1 MPLLEL
7 YSGAGGSMATQGI
20 EEVTEN
26 AIRAVA
32 RDCGSLSMECSDVAG
47 YVKGVGQ
54 RIGEHLKM
62 LDQLE
67 EVTTRLLGDQA
78 RVSDSTDEARL
89 LSEQAKAKL
98 DAGRE
103 AIEGTIQGFKGLT
116 DLIVQLGERMA
127 GFASAMSQVQTVSS
141 TIETIARKT
150 NMLALNATIEAARAG
165 DAGRSFAVVAAEVKK
180 LAHDTRAA
188 TSQIASTIGEL
199 TREAGAVTTEIKTG
213 VERSRAAQSGF
224 GTISETVR
232 EVTEIVGMVD
242 RQTEGIAH
250 STSMIQTSVD
260 RVKAG
265 LTDFAGDARA
275 NGSELLSAQKRLAH
289 LEMLSNTMLD
299 TLANSGAEIDDTP
312 FILKAQEALPR
323 RSRPRSSRRSTR
335 AKSAS
340 RTCSTATTRSIEGTN
355 PVQYEVRFND
365 AADQR
370 CPPDPRPHQGRRQ
383 PHHRLGDRRHERLSA
398 DPPFRAQPPAGTRSG
413 VERRALPQQAHH
425 HRRPDPHGAR
435 KRPAGDARDLPDG
448 AGRQVDP
455 GEERLRSVVDQG
467 PPLGQFRARV
477 PRRLNL
483 ARRTAPTRFTYAGHK
498 PRLYALALG
507 PTAHRL
513 RLQRART
520 RGQEWR
526 STGPSTSSRSA
537 LPKRS

>member
-1 MPLLEL
+1 
-7 YSGAGGSMATQGI
+7 MATQGI

-32 RDCGSLSMECSDVAG
+32 RDCGSLSMECSDVSG
-47 YVKGVGQ
+47 YVSGVSD
-54 RIGEHLKM
+54 RIGEHLKV

-67 EVTTRLLGDQA
+67 EVTNRLLTDQA

-89 LSEQAKAKL
+89 LSEQAKSKL
-98 DAGRE
+98 EAGRD
-103 AIEGTIQGFKGLT
+103 AIDGTIDGFKGLT

-127 GFASAMSQVQTVSS
+127 GFASAMAQVQTVSS

-232 EVTEIVGMVD
+232 EVSEIVGMVD

-275 NGSELLSAQKRLAH
+275 NGTELQTAQKRLAH
-289 LEMLSNTMLD
+289 LEHLSNTMLD

-312 FILKAQEALPR
+312 FILKAQEAGHQIMVAIEQAVDSGEIGIDDVFDR
-323 RSRPRSSRRSTR
+323 DY
-335 AKSAS
+335 KM
-340 RTCSTATTRSIEGTN
+340 IEGTN
-355 PVQYEVRFND
+355 PVQYEVRFN
-365 AADQR
+365 ASADKYVRPILDRTKSADGRIIGSAIGDMNGYLPTHLSER
-370 CPPDPRPHQGRRQ
+370 CNPQGPDPVWNDEHCRNMRILIDDTTRTALASDKPATLATYRMELGDKFIPVKNIFVPLHFKGRRWGNFE
-383 PHHRLGDRRHERLSA
+383 LA
-398 DPPFRAQPPAGTRSG
+398 Y
-413 VERRALPQQAHH
+413 
-425 HRRPDPHGAR
+425 
-435 KRPAGDARDLPDG
+435 RDD
-448 AGRQVDP
+448 
-455 GEERLRSVVDQG
+455 
-467 PPLGQFRARV
+467 
-477 PRRLNL
+477 
-483 ARRTAPTRFTYAGHK
+483 
-498 PRLYALALG
+498 
-507 PTAHRL
+507 
-513 RLQRART
+513 
-520 RGQEWR
+520 
-526 STGPSTSSRSA
+526 
-537 LPKRS
+537 

>member
-1 MPLLEL
+1 
-7 YSGAGGSMATQGI
+7 MATQGI
-20 EEVTEN
+20 EQVTEN

-47 YVKGVGQ
+47 YVQGVAT
-54 RIGEHLKM
+54 RIGEHMRM

-98 DAGRE
+98 DAGRA
-103 AIEGTIQGFKGLT
+103 AIEGTIDSFKSLT
-116 DLIVQLGERMA
+116 EMVAQLGERMA
-127 GFASAMSQVQTVSS
+127 GFASAMNQVQTVSS

-224 GTISETVR
+224 GTISDTVR
-232 EVTEIVGMVD
+232 EVSEIVGMVD

-265 LTDFAGDARA
+265 LTDFAADARE
-275 NGSELLSAQKRLAH
+275 NGQELLTAEKRLAH

-312 FILKAQEALPR
+312 FILKAQETCR
-323 RSRPRSSRRSTR
+323 
-335 AKSAS
+335 KIQSAIENAIDAGEVTVDDVFD
-340 RTCSTATTRSIEGTN
+340 REYQIVEGTN
-355 PVQYEVRFND
+355 PVQYNVRFND
-365 AADQR
+365 TADRLVRPILDRSESSDSRVIGCAIGDVNGYLPTHLSKRSHPQG
-370 CPPDPRPHQGRRQ
+370 PDPIWNDEHCRNRRI
-383 PHHRLGDRRHERLSA
+383 LID
-398 DPPFRAQPPAGTRSG
+398 DTTRM
-413 VERRALPQQAHH
+413 
-425 HRRPDPHGAR
+425 
-435 KRPAGDARDLPDG
+435 
-448 AGRQVDP
+448 
-455 GEERLRSVVDQG
+455 
-467 PPLGQFRARV
+467 
-477 PRRLNL
+477 
-483 ARRTAPTRFTYAGHK
+483 
-498 PRLYALALG
+498 ALASDKPATLATYRMELG
-507 PTAHRL
+507 EKFIPVKNVFVPL
-513 RLQRART
+513 WIKGQRWGNFELAYRDD
-520 RGQEWR
+520 
-526 STGPSTSSRSA
+526 
-537 LPKRS
+537 

>member
-1 MPLLEL
+1 
-7 YSGAGGSMATQGI
+7 MATAGI
-20 EEVTEN
+20 EEITEN

-47 YVKGVGQ
+47 YVQGGAA

-67 EVTTRLLGDQA
+67 DVTTRLLGDQA

-103 AIEGTIQGFKGLT
+103 AIEGTIEGFKGLT
-116 DLIVQLGERMA
+116 DLVVQLGERMA
-127 GFASAMSQVQTVSS
+127 GFAGAMNQVQTVSS

-224 GTISETVR
+224 STISETVR
-232 EVTEIVGMVD
+232 EVSEIVGMVD

-260 RVKAG
+260 RVKAR
-265 LTDFAGDARA
+265 LTDFAVDARE
-275 NGSELLSAQKRLAH
+275 NGKELLTAEKRLAH

-312 FILKAQEALPR
+312 FILKGQEVARHIMAVMEQALGEGVVTMDDIFDR
-323 RSRPRSSRRSTR
+323 DYQL
-335 AKSAS
+335 
-340 RTCSTATTRSIEGTN
+340 IEGTN
-355 PVQYEVRFND
+355 PVQYSVRFND
-365 AADQR
+365 AADR
-370 CPPDPRPHQGRRQ
+370 LVQ
-383 PHHRLGDRRHERLSA
+383 PILDR
-398 DPPFRAQPPAGTRSG
+398 
-413 VERRALPQQAHH
+413 VEA
-425 HRRPDPHGAR
+425 
-435 KRPAGDARDLPDG
+435 
-448 AGRQVDP
+448 
-455 GEERLRSVVDQG
+455 
-467 PPLGQFRARV
+467 
-477 PRRLNL
+477 
-483 ARRTAPTRFTYAGHK
+483 
-498 PRLYALALG
+498 
-507 PTAHRL
+507 
-513 RLQRART
+513 
-520 RGQEWR
+520 
-526 STGPSTSSRSA
+526 
-537 LPKRS
+537 

>member
-1 MPLLEL
+1 
-7 YSGAGGSMATQGI
+7 MATHGI
-20 EEVTEN
+20 EQVTEN

-47 YVKGVGQ
+47 YVKGVSE
-54 RIGEHLKM
+54 RIGENMKV

-67 EVTTRLLGDQA
+67 EVTSRLMGDQA

-103 AIEGTIQGFKGLT
+103 AIDGTIDGFKGLT

-127 GFASAMSQVQTVSS
+127 GFASAMNQVQTVSS
-141 TIETIARKT
+141 TIEAIARKT

-213 VERSRAAQSGF
+213 VERSRAAQGGF
-224 GTISETVR
+224 GTIRETVH

-265 LTDFAGDARA
+265 LTDFAADARD
-275 NGSELLSAQKRLAH
+275 NGKELLTAEKRLAH
-289 LEMLSNTMLD
+289 LELLSNTMLD

-312 FILKAQEALPR
+312 FIMKAQETCR
-323 RSRPRSSRRSTR
+323 RIQAAIER
-335 AKSAS
+335 AIDEGEVTFEDVFD
-340 RTCSTATTRSIEGTN
+340 RDYQVVEGTN
-355 PVQYEVRFND
+355 PVQYDVRFND
-365 AADQR
+365 AADRHVRPILDQTKGGDNR
-370 CPPDPRPHQGRRQ
+370 IIGSAIGDMNGYLPTHLSERSHPQGADPVWNDEHCRNKRILIDDTTRMALASERPATLATYRMELGDKFIPVKNVFVPLWIKGRRWGNFE
-383 PHHRLGDRRHERLSA
+383 LA
-398 DPPFRAQPPAGTRSG
+398 Y
-413 VERRALPQQAHH
+413 
-425 HRRPDPHGAR
+425 
-435 KRPAGDARDLPDG
+435 RDD
-448 AGRQVDP
+448 
-455 GEERLRSVVDQG
+455 
-467 PPLGQFRARV
+467 
-477 PRRLNL
+477 
-483 ARRTAPTRFTYAGHK
+483 
-498 PRLYALALG
+498 
-507 PTAHRL
+507 
-513 RLQRART
+513 
-520 RGQEWR
+520 
-526 STGPSTSSRSA
+526 
-537 LPKRS
+537 

>member
-1 MPLLEL
+1 
-7 YSGAGGSMATQGI
+7 MASAGI

-47 YVKGVGQ
+47 YVNGVGQ

-67 EVTTRLLGDQA
+67 EVTTRLLSDQA

-103 AIEGTIQGFKGLT
+103 AIEGTIDGFKGLT
-116 DLIVQLGERMA
+116 DLVVQLGERMA
-127 GFASAMSQVQTVSS
+127 GFASAMNQVQTVSS

-188 TSQIASTIGEL
+188 RSQIGSTLGEL
-199 TREAGAVTTEIKTG
+199 TREASAVTAEIKNG

-224 GTISETVR
+224 GTLSDTVR
-232 EVTEIVGMVD
+232 EVSEIVGMVD

-265 LTDFAGDARA
+265 LTEFAGDARD
-275 NGSELLSAQKRLAH
+275 NGTQLLSAQKRLAH

-312 FILKAQEALPR
+312 FILKAQEACR
-323 RSRPRSSRRSTR
+323 QVQ
-335 AKSAS
+335 AAIEAAFDNGEAS
-340 RTCSTATTRSIEGTN
+340 VDDVFDRDYQIIPGSN
-355 PVQYEVRFND
+355 PVQYQARFND
-365 AADQR
+365 IADRHVRPILDRTKAGDNRIIGSAIGDMNGYLPTHLSERSHPQGV
-370 CPPDPRPHQGRRQ
+370 DPVWNDEHCRNRRILIDDTTRMALASDK
-383 PHHRLGDRRHERLSA
+383 PATLATYRMELGDRYI
-398 DPPFRAQPPAGTRSG
+398 P
-413 VERRALPQQAHH
+413 
-425 HRRPDPHGAR
+425 
-435 KRPAGDARDLPDG
+435 
-448 AGRQVDP
+448 
-455 GEERLRSVVDQG
+455 
-467 PPLGQFRARV
+467 
-477 PRRLNL
+477 
-483 ARRTAPTRFTYAGHK
+483 
-498 PRLYALALG
+498 
-507 PTAHRL
+507 
-513 RLQRART
+513 
-520 RGQEWR
+520 
-526 STGPSTSSRSA
+526 
-537 LPKRS
+537 